1 MGTGCGMLMAF
12 LVIYW
17 AWRADK
23 KGEQKNLQAR
33 RERLKKFQETG
44 DLADLAEDD
53 ITIIIGDGTTKLQS
67 KNKLLHKD
75 DHLPWG

>member
-1 MGTGCGMLMAF
+1 MTIIALYIIYLM
-12 LVIYW
+12 W
-17 AWRADK
+17 PTK
-23 KGEQKNLQAR
+23 KRQQQDLQAR

-53 ITIIIGDGTTKLQS
+53 INIIIGDGTTKLQS